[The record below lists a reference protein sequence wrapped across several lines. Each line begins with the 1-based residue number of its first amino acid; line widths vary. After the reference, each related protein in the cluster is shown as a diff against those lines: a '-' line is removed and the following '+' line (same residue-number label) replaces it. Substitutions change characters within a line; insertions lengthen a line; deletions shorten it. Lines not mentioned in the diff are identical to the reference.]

1 MAAVDAVAPDLG
13 AAQVC
18 RTLGLS
24 RATLYRR
31 RRPPTPPASSPPRPR
46 PPRALAEAERQP
58 VRAVLW
64 APRFVDLA
72 RPRWSPPCWMRAA
85 PWPRS
90 GPWTASWPRTGR
102 PASAAT
108 SSPTRVL
115 VGQSCWRPSPAS
127 CGAGTAPRCWARRP
141 GPTTTCRCS
150 WTASAGRWSAGRS
163 PTPNRPRWPSGCSP
177 QPAANQ
183 QLLPGT
189 LTVQADRG
197 SSMTSKPVAFGL
209 ADLGVT
215 KTHSR
220 PHVANDNP
228 YSESQFK
235 TLKYRP
241 GFPDRFGSIQDARAF
256 LKQFFGWETAQHRHS
271 GSAMMTPEARS
282 LRPRRSAPPGPRSGT
297 GRRLRRPSRAL
308 RAQAARTQT
317 PAHRGVDQP
326 ARVDMGGHSVNN
338 PAWRLRNVDRFRAGD
353 DQPNGRKGQ
362 LPRHP

>member
-1 MAAVDAVAPDLG
+1 
-13 AAQVC
+13 
-18 RTLGLS
+18 
-24 RATLYRR
+24 
-31 RRPPTPPASSPPRPR
+31 
-46 PPRALAEAERQP
+46 
-58 VRAVLW
+58 
-64 APRFVDLA
+64 
-72 RPRWSPPCWMRAA
+72 
-85 PWPRS
+85 
-90 GPWTASWPRTGR
+90 
-102 PASAAT
+102 
-108 SSPTRVL
+108 
-115 VGQSCWRPSPAS
+115 
-127 CGAGTAPRCWARRP
+127 
-141 GPTTTCRCS
+141 
-150 WTASAGRWSAGRS
+150 
-163 PTPNRPRWPSGCSP
+163 
-177 QPAANQ
+177 
-183 QLLPGT
+183 
-189 LTVQADRG
+189 VQADRG
-197 SSMTSKPVAFGL
+197 SSMTAKPVAFGL

-338 PAWRLRNVDRFRAGD
+338 PAWRLRNVDRFRAVGLVVPLAGAKPKPVKPGQFVTYTCATGERAGSGTVAWFD
-353 DQPNGRKGQ
+353 KDGRVISISTATAAGATLTAGPAPARARSYEFRSVVCSPPNIHLTGSLTYPTDGEPRFLYVVDNSDAAIFGVPSCPSAFTTLDYAASTIVVPNDVSLINQ
-362 LPRHP
+362 LDSTGSSSSCSRTSIWTRTSTVSSTSAQ